1 MILNLEKIA
10 LIASIPIF
18 ALSGSMSLYTAGSSQ
33 SFKRRLAGLLIC
45 LVLSACASLP
55 QNLEREASFALRD
68 TETTQ
73 LGESLQDDL
82 ADHPGLSG
90 FYLLDSGLD
99 AFVARAV
106 LAYSAER
113 SIDAQYYLWHD
124 DLVGNLLIDAFLNAA
139 DRGVRVRL
147 LIDDMAL
154 NSDKDIGAVALDAH
168 PGVEVRVF
176 NPFARKSARWLQFV
190 TRFDEVSRRMHN
202 KSFTADNQLSI
213 VGGRN
218 IGNEYFEADP
228 DLAFADLDVLA
239 VGPVVPEISSSFDLY
254 WNSELSYPIASLI
267 DQVSSS
273 DDLVTMRNLLSEFV
287 EQQDGSTYLQALRNS
302 DMATRLRNDQLE
314 FDWGDSQLLVD
325 DPAKIRAARD
335 QTQLHLITQLA
346 DYFDELTAEL
356 IIYSP
361 YFVPGR
367 EGVEYFRELRAR
379 GVRVRILTNSL
390 ASTDVSAVHAGYA
403 KYRKYLLQAGVELYE
418 IDVALTPEQRRARK
432 KATGGS
438 SNASLHAKSF
448 VLDRER
454 VFIGSLNLDPR
465 SVVENTEIGIMVES
479 TEIANDMADWFDE
492 NIDRVA
498 FRLALETN
506 SKDEQAIVWY
516 HREDGVEER
525 YTTEPFTG
533 FWRRFGVGFL
543 SLLPIESLL

>member
-1 MILNLEKIA
+1 MI
-10 LIASIPIF
+10 P
-18 ALSGSMSLYTAGSSQ
+18 AGPSE
-33 SFKRRLAGLLIC
+33 SFKHSLAGLLIC

-55 QNLEREASFALRD
+55 QNLDREASFALRD
-68 TETTQ
+68 TETTL

-82 ADHPGLSG
+82 TAHPGLSG
-90 FYLLDSGLD
+90 FYLLERGLD
-99 AFVARAV
+99 AYVARAI

-124 DLVGNLLIDAFLNAA
+124 DLVGNLLIDALLNAA

-218 IGNEYFEADP
+218 IGNEYFEADA

-273 DDLVTMRNLLSEFV
+273 NDLVTMRNALSDFV
-287 EQQDGSTYLQALRNS
+287 EQQEGSTYLQALRNS
-302 DMATRLRNDQLE
+302 DMATRLRNDQLA
-314 FDWGDSQLLVD
+314 FDWGDSQVLAD
-325 DPAKIRAARD
+325 DPAKLRAARD

-346 DYFDELTAEL
+346 DYFDEITTEL

-390 ASTDVSAVHAGYA
+390 ASTDVTAVHAGYA

-418 IDVALTPEQRRARK
+418 VDAALTPEQRRARK

-438 SNASLHAKSF
+438 SSASLHAKSF

-479 TEIANDMADWFDE
+479 ADIANDMADWFDE

-506 SKDEQAIVWY
+506 SKGEQAIVWY
-516 HREDGVEER
+516 HQEDGVEDR
-525 YTTEPFTG
+525 YTTEPFTS
-533 FWRRFGVGFL
+533 FWRRFGAGFL

>member
-99 AFVARAV
+99 AYVARAV

-168 PGVEVRVF
+168 SGVEVRVF

-479 TEIANDMADWFDE
+479 ADIANDMADWFDE

>member
-1 MILNLEKIA
+1 MIPVI
-10 LIASIPIF
+10 
-18 ALSGSMSLYTAGSSQ
+18 SSQ
-33 SFKRRLAGLLIC
+33 SLQRCIAGLLIC
-45 LVLSACASLP
+45 LALSACASLP
-55 QNLEREASFALRD
+55 QNVEREASFAWRD
-68 TETTQ
+68 TETTL

-90 FYLLDSGLD
+90 FHLLESGLD
-99 AFVARAV
+99 AYVARAV

-124 DLVGNLLIDAFLNAA
+124 DLVGNLMIDALLNAA
-139 DRGVRVRL
+139 DRGVRVRM

-154 NSDKDIGAVALDAH
+154 NSDKDIGALALDAH

-176 NPFARKSARWLQFV
+176 NPFARKSVRWLQFV

-202 KSFTADNQLSI
+202 KSFTADNQFSI

-254 WNSELSYPIASLI
+254 WNNELSYPIASLI
-267 DQVSSS
+267 DQVPSS
-273 DDLVTMRNLLSEFV
+273 DDLVTMRNVLSDFV
-287 EQQDGSTYLQALRNS
+287 EQQEGSTYLQALRNS
-302 DMATRLRNDQLE
+302 DMAERLRNDQLE
-314 FDWGDSQLLVD
+314 FDWGDSQVLID

-335 QTQLHLITQLA
+335 QTQLHLITQLV
-346 DYFDELTAEL
+346 DYFDEITTEL

-367 EGVEYFRELRAR
+367 EGVEFFRELRAR

-390 ASTDVSAVHAGYA
+390 AATDVSAVHAGYA

-432 KATGGS
+432 KSTGGS
-438 SNASLHAKSF
+438 SSASLHAKSF

-479 TEIANDMADWFDE
+479 TDIANDMADWFDE

-498 FRLALETN
+498 FRLALETD
-506 SKDEQAIVWY
+506 SKGEQAIVWY
-516 HREDGVEER
+516 HLEDGVEER
-525 YTTEPFTG
+525 YTTEPFTS

-543 SLLPIESLL
+543 SMLPIESLL